1 MKITRVRIV
10 FYPRPPSLLCRTLY
24 STSVF
29 LQTHI
34 TTHFMCRILTQL
46 SMGLPGQTLQQPR
59 NEVRIGQLSTLMLL
73 ATARYNRQLVRSTL
87 RTHAS
92 LTCRLTTA
100 GAGADAEALADSD
113 SDVTFLP
120 FNLMR
125 VWLLV
130 ILFALILQVEVYKH
144 LI

>member
-1 MKITRVRIV
+1 
-10 FYPRPPSLLCRTLY
+10 
-24 STSVF
+24 
-29 LQTHI
+29 
-34 TTHFMCRILTQL
+34 
-46 SMGLPGQTLQQPR
+46 MGLPGQTLQEPR